1 MSLTDSQNV
10 EEATTSLQ
18 SQPDAKTR
26 RYDRQLRL
34 WAATGQNALEASRIL
49 LLSGT
54 ATSTSILKN
63 LVLPGIGHF
72 TILDAA
78 SVTPEDAGNNFFL
91 EGPDSIGKN
100 RAVEAVRLL
109 GELNDGVEGKAVE
122 ESVEDVLKNKPDW
135 IKGFTLVIAHNLPV
149 KVVQQLSDLLW
160 AEEAGSSLI
169 VVKSAGFLAE
179 FSIQFHDH
187 AIIESHSDSAPS
199 LRITDPFPTLL
210 EHATSLDL
218 AAMDPTDHSHVPYV
232 VLLVRVLD
240 DWKKAHDGN
249 PPQTYP
255 EKQEFKNLIMS
266 MKVKQDEENFD
277 EAWNS
282 AYRCWS
288 EAKIP
293 SDISSLFTLPA
304 PSPSSDPNTLQFFAL
319 LTALKEFTQ
328 TQPPHTLPLSATLPD
343 MHTSTESYIHLQ
355 KLYKARAGE
364 EKAIFKTLLAKVPGG
379 ADVTDDIVD
388 SFLKNCHALKVLRG
402 KKWGAFDT
410 DRAALTAALQTSPRE
425 VSTHLAFSA
434 LSALPIDVSP
444 TEESLRAAVQ
454 SIIGQDVELP
464 EEFDNAIGEIAR
476 SPTADIP
483 TTSAFLGGL
492 VAQEAI
498 KMITKQYVPIN
509 GYCVVDLVETWTGV
523 VG

>member
-1 MSLTDSQNV
+1 MSLSDSQNI

-49 LLSGT
+49 LLSAT

-78 SVTPEDAGNNFFL
+78 TVTPEDAGNNFFL

-100 RAVEAVRLL
+100 RADEAVRLL
-109 GELNDGVEGKAVE
+109 GELNDGVEGKAVQ
-122 ESVEDVLKNKPDW
+122 ESVEDVLEKKPEW
-135 IKGFTLVIAHNLPV
+135 IKGFTLVIAHNLKA

-160 AEEAGSSLI
+160 EDEAGPGLI

-187 AIIESHSDSAPS
+187 AVIESHSESAPS
-199 LRITDPFPTLL
+199 LRITEPFPTLL
-210 EHATSLDL
+210 EHATALDL
-218 AAMDPTDHSHVPYV
+218 SKMDPTDHSHVPYV
-232 VLLVRVLD
+232 VLLVRALE
-240 DWKKAHDGN
+240 DWKKNHGGN
-249 PPQTYP
+249 PPKTFP
-255 EKQEFKNLIMS
+255 EKKEFKKTISAL
-266 MKVKQDEENFD
+266 KVKMDEENFE
-277 EAWNS
+277 EAENQ
-282 AYRCWS
+282 AYRCWT
-288 EAKIP
+288 ETKIP
-293 SDISSLFTLPA
+293 SEVSSLFELPA
-304 PSPSSDPNTLQFFAL
+304 PSLSSDPNTLQFHAL
-319 LTALKEFTQ
+319 LTALKEFTL
-328 TQPPHTLPLSATLPD
+328 TQHPHTLPLSATLPD

-364 EKAIFKTLLAKVPGG
+364 DKATFNTLLAKVPGG
-379 ADVTDDIVD
+379 AEITDDVVD
-388 SFLKNCHALKVLRG
+388 SFLKNCHAVRVLRG
-402 KKWGAFDT
+402 RKWGTFDA
-410 DRAALTAALQTSPRE
+410 DREALTTALQTSPRE
-425 VSTHLAFSA
+425 TSTHLAFSA
-434 LSALPIDVSP
+434 LSALPSDASP
-444 TEESLRAAVQ
+444 TEESLRAAVHG
-454 SIIGQDVELP
+454 IVGQDIELP

-476 SPTADIP
+476 SPTADLP

-509 GYCVVDLVETWTGV
+509 GHCVIDLVETWTGV
-523 VG
+523 IS